1 MASEPHVRDAL
12 LVSKAH
18 AAEMLSIS
26 LDTFE
31 RIVMGEVRVV
41 RVGRRVLF
49 TVAELERWVDEHAA
63 VPLVTELSDRSRSRR
78 DARCIKPKAALA
90 RTRRG
95 HT

>member
-1 MASEPHVRDAL
+1 L
-12 LVSKAH
+12 LVSKAD

-26 LDTFE
+26 LDSFE

-49 TVAELERWVDEHAA
+49 TVVDLERWVDEHAA
-63 VPLVTELSDRSRSRR
+63 VPLLTQLSDTSRSRR
-78 DARCIKPKAALA
+78 EARCRKPKSALA

-95 HT
+95 DA

>member
-1 MASEPHVRDAL
+1 MASEPHAQDPL
-12 LVSKAH
+12 LVSKAD

-26 LDTFE
+26 LDSFE

-49 TVAELERWVDEHAA
+49 TVADLQRWVDEHAA
-63 VPLVTELSDRSRSRR
+63 VPLLSQLSDTSRNRR
-78 DARCIKPKAALA
+78 EARCRKPKSALA

-95 HT
+95 DA